1 MLDKDT
7 SLAEKLWMLFWEQGI
22 TIASICTAVGMAI
35 GVLVEVLRPSGGRS
49 GGTAGKPP
57 PKEEKGSK
65 EWIKYKLKAST
76 LLQGRLR
83 VKATEMLPGI
93 IGAIL
98 SWILNKAAYVVGWV
112 SQNLWALVV
121 SIGGLLYMFMIIKK

>member
-1 MLDKDT
+1 
-7 SLAEKLWMLFWEQGI
+7 
-22 TIASICTAVGMAI
+22 MAI
-35 GVLVEVLRPSGGRS
+35 GVLVEVLRPSGGQA

-57 PKEEKGSK
+57 PKDEKGSK

-98 SWILNKAAYVVGWV
+98 SWILNKTAYVVGWV

-121 SIGGLLYMFMIIKK
+121 SIHDHQEVKIISRCIIIKFNVRDNTRLLQFQ

>member
-1 MLDKDT
+1 
-7 SLAEKLWMLFWEQGI
+7 MLFWEKGI
-22 TIASICTAVGMAI
+22 TIASVRTAIGMAI
-35 GVLVEVLRPSGGRS
+35 GVLVEVLRPSGGGT
-49 GGTAGKPP
+49 GGTAVKPP
-57 PKEEKGSK
+57 PKDEKGSK
-65 EWIKYKLKAST
+65 EWVKYKLKAST

-83 VKATEMLPGI
+83 VKATEMFPGI

-98 SWILNKAAYVVGWV
+98 GWILNKAAYVVGWV

>member
-7 SLAEKLWMLFWEQGI
+7 LLAEKLWMLFWEQGI
-22 TIASICTAVGMAI
+22 TIVSVRTAIGMAI
-35 GVLVEVLRPSGGRS
+35 GVLIEVLHPSDGQA

-57 PKEEKGSK
+57 PKDEKGSK

-76 LLQGRLR
+76 LLQRRLR

-98 SWILNKAAYVVGWV
+98 SWILNKTAYVVGWV
-112 SQNLWALVV
+112 SQNL
-121 SIGGLLYMFMIIKK
+121 

>member
-22 TIASICTAVGMAI
+22 TIASVHTAIGMAV
-35 GVLVEVLRPSGGRS
+35 GVLVEVLRPSGGRT

-57 PKEEKGSK
+57 PKDEKGSK
-65 EWIKYKLKAST
+65 EWIKYKLTAST
-76 LLQGRLR
+76 LPQGRLR

-121 SIGGLLYMFMIIKK
+121 SIEGLLYMFMIIKK

>member
-1 MLDKDT
+1 MLDKDA

-22 TIASICTAVGMAI
+22 TITSVRTAIGMAI
-35 GVLVEVLRPSGGRS
+35 GVLVEVLLASGGGT

-57 PKEEKGSK
+57 PKDEKGLK
-65 EWIKYKLKAST
+65 EWVKYKLKAST
-76 LLQGRLR
+76 LLLGRLR

-98 SWILNKAAYVVGWV
+98 SWILNKAAYVAAWV

-121 SIGGLLYMFMIIKK
+121 SIGGLLYMFMITKK

>member
-1 MLDKDT
+1 MLDKDI

-22 TIASICTAVGMAI
+22 TIASIRTAIGMAI
-35 GVLVEVLRPSGGRS
+35 GVFVEMLRPSGGGA

-57 PKEEKGSK
+57 PKDENGSK
-65 EWIKYKLKAST
+65 EWVKYKLKAST
-76 LLQGRLR
+76 LLQERLR

-98 SWILNKAAYVVGWV
+98 SWMLNKAAYVVGWV

-121 SIGGLLYMFMIIKK
+121 SIGGLLYMFIITKK